1 MSTLVSA
8 GGFCVFLLLGDD
20 ALHDLGSF
28 TNAVAEVIQLSPAN
42 LAVTHYFDAAD
53 TGAMIGESALYAYAV
68 GYAANG
74 EGLADTAALHFN
86 HDAFE
91 VLKTFA
97 VAFHDLNEY
106 ADGVTDFQLGQVGT
120 ELFFFQF
127 FNDVGHFILL
137 PTGVLTRLSA
147 AIGPTVVTNE
157 SIITRHLPFCKV
169 FMPVYLDFL
178 RIAGIFFP
186 FCRVFFRL

>member
-1 MSTLVSA
+1 M
-8 GGFCVFLLLGDD
+8 LLGDD

-127 FNDVGHFILL
+127 FKI
-137 PTGVLTRLSA
+137 LSA
-147 AIGPTVVTNE
+147 YSKLA
-157 SIITRHLPFCKV
+157 
-169 FMPVYLDFL
+169 
-178 RIAGIFFP
+178 
-186 FCRVFFRL
+186 

>member
-68 GYAANG
+68 GYAANAVKL
-74 EGLADTAALHFN
+74 EESLAIFRP
-86 HDAFE
+86 AF
-91 VLKTFA
+91 
-97 VAFHDLNEY
+97 
-106 ADGVTDFQLGQVGT
+106 
-120 ELFFFQF
+120 
-127 FNDVGHFILL
+127 
-137 PTGVLTRLSA
+137 
-147 AIGPTVVTNE
+147 
-157 SIITRHLPFCKV
+157 
-169 FMPVYLDFL
+169 
-178 RIAGIFFP
+178 
-186 FCRVFFRL
+186 